1 MVVPRDDPKCAS
13 FWWCQPGDAAGYEVG
28 GCRGSAIFLIWP
40 GSTLPACCT
49 KCVRGARIIG
59 QTAAMRMIGPIE
71 SPRGFGLQD
80 HLCWVHGDLWDYRPR
95 LTEFFSE
102 GLERGLQVAYLGAGN
117 VEELREHLDRFI
129 DVGPL
134 LTREALRVI
143 SFDEIYRAG
152 EPVVPAEVIKKYA
165 AATQEALTDGYR
177 GLRISADVTDLV
189 RAPEQQDAF
198 ARLEF
203 LLERYSSR
211 HPLSALC
218 EYRLE
223 LGDAVTQFACMHA
236 AVPAGLTPFQVFACD
251 DGAVGLL
258 GDFDAACQAA
268 FKRALQSIQPA
279 PDESELIF
287 DMSAVRFMDH
297 RALLALDSYAQRCQ
311 IPVLLRSMPPVVRRV
326 ARVLGLE
333 HLGSVRTGGL

>member
-1 MVVPRDDPKCAS
+1 
-13 FWWCQPGDAAGYEVG
+13 
-28 GCRGSAIFLIWP
+28 
-40 GSTLPACCT
+40 
-49 KCVRGARIIG
+49 
-59 QTAAMRMIGPIE
+59 MIGPVE

-80 HLCWVHGDLWDYRPR
+80 HLCWVHGDGRDYRPR

-102 GLERGLQVAYLGAGN
+102 GLERGLQVAYLGAGG
-117 VEELREHLDRFI
+117 VEELREHLDRVI

-134 LTREALRVI
+134 LTREAVRVM

-152 EPVVPAEVIKKYA
+152 EPVVPADVIKRYD
-165 AATQEALTDGYR
+165 AATQEALGGGYR
-177 GLRISADVTDLV
+177 GLRIGADVTDLV

-203 LLERYSSR
+203 LLERYSAR

-251 DGAVGLL
+251 DGAVGLF
-258 GDFDAACQAA
+258 GEFDAAGRAA
-268 FKRALQSIQPA
+268 FRRALQSIQPA

-297 RALLALDSYAQRCQ
+297 RALLALDSYAQRC
-311 IPVLLRSMPPVVRRV
+311 PVPVVVRSMPPVVRRV

-333 HLGSVRTGGL
+333 HLGSVRTGGV

>member
-1 MVVPRDDPKCAS
+1 
-13 FWWCQPGDAAGYEVG
+13 
-28 GCRGSAIFLIWP
+28 
-40 GSTLPACCT
+40 
-49 KCVRGARIIG
+49 
-59 QTAAMRMIGPIE
+59 MRRIGPVE

-80 HLCWVHGDLWDYRPR
+80 HLCWVHGDPWDYRPR

-117 VEELREHLDRFI
+117 VEELREHIDRFI

-134 LTREALRVI
+134 LTSEDIRII
-143 SFDEIYRAG
+143 SFDEIYGAG
-152 EPVVPAEVIKKYA
+152 EPVDPAEVIKKYA
-165 AATQEALTDGYR
+165 AATQEALTDGYQ
-177 GLRISADVTDLV
+177 GLRISADVTDL
-189 RAPEQQDAF
+189 
-198 ARLEF
+198 ARFEF

-258 GDFDAACQAA
+258 GEFDAACQAA

-279 PDESELIF
+279 PDDSKLIF

-297 RALLALDSYAQRCQ
+297 RALLALDSYAQKCQ
-311 IPVLLRSMPPVVRRV
+311 VPVLVRSMPPIVRRV